1 MYERL
6 RTITALCIACMVTAC
21 SSTPTEL
28 TVAPE
33 DWVYEDRAITITV
46 KAPSDLNSVS
56 GRPHSL
62 ALGVFQLNDPNT
74 FTGLSVTRDGAVQLM
89 QKGRIDDTVSNFT
102 IVNVRPG
109 ESRKVQL
116 NRAKSAQYVGI
127 IAGFFE
133 LNPINDVKLF
143 PIPVKAQKRG
153 LVEKGLAAVSL
164 ISDQAQANPDNLFVY
179 VELGR
184 TGSKQIISYTADDA
198 IATNAEAGKGNLDW
212 MDKVK

>member
-1 MYERL
+1 
-6 RTITALCIACMVTAC
+6 MVTAC

-33 DWVYEDRAITITV
+33 DWVYEERAITITV
-46 KAPSDLNSVS
+46 RAPSDLNSVS

-74 FTGLSVTRDGAVQLM
+74 FTGLSVTREGAVQLM

-102 IVNVRPG
+102 IVSVRPG
-109 ESRKVQL
+109 ERRKVYL
-116 NRAKSAQYVGI
+116 NRAQSAQYVGI

-133 LNPINDVKLF
+133 LNPKNDVKLF

-164 ISDQAQANPDNLFVY
+164 ISDEAKASPDELLIY
-179 VELGR
+179 AELGR
-184 TGSKQIISYTADDA
+184 TGSKQIVSYTAEDA
-198 IATNAEAGKGNLDW
+198 GAMNADANAETPNW